1 MKTQHSRLAS
11 LPLTAALTMA
21 LAWPLATLARPAQT
35 RPAAA
40 SHEGTKVAKDVSTNE
55 VALPARRSC
64 QPTDDSEYAEDVAGG
79 PATEASNDGIEV
91 GMAEPG
97 EARIEM
103 LEMSPE
109 EEAAF
114 DAAVAAYEKYNRES
128 GNCEEADADAAT
140 ADQRP

>member
-1 MKTQHSRLAS
+1 MKTPLCRIAAIPLAAAFVMGLA
-11 LPLTAALTMA
+11 LPLAA
-21 LAWPLATLARPAQT
+21 LARPAHT

-40 SHEGTKVAKDVSTNE
+40 SQVDGKVAKSLPTTD

-64 QPTDDSEYAEDVAGG
+64 QPADDSEYTDDVAGG
-79 PATEASNDGIEV
+79 AVTEDASSGIQV

-97 EARIEM
+97 EAKIEM

-114 DAAVAAYEKYNRES
+114 DAAVAAHEQHTRES
-128 GNCEEADADAAT
+128 GRCGEGDADT
-140 ADQRP
+140 STDE